1 MSSSYRASASA
12 GLAALAEH
20 SSSKHAY
27 AIRGIYEHEADPE
40 FATVRA
46 FETAAEAQA
55 WYAAPRRCCTNP
67 TYRSCDHIYTT
78 LCDWAQVQSLLLPK
92 IAELRAKYPV
102 VPPRPV
108 AAAASGAAASSSSP
122 AAPSLPP
129 TNAYARDP
137 ENPVARALRERL
149 DLPFHAVTTEEST
162 LNTLR
167 YLFFHMK
174 CGIFVMIRRGKLVLF
189 VPFVNKDYVNTWGD
203 SLRLD
208 SPGSSLREYIA
219 SKHDMLAELGRD
231 GRHERYMQDVSRWWA
246 NGNIICNV
254 EAPNFWGDSYLPQLR
269 HMLQTLC
276 AERDVPDAE
285 FFINKRD
292 FPHLKRNLTEP
303 YDFLNERDDTP
314 LAREL
319 YASYAPIASFFV
331 GKDFADLPLVTTDD
345 WETATG
351 LVFPPHFIDIRS
363 AKNRKAHD
371 LPFADRTPTAFFRG
385 NSTGPGTDTSTNQ
398 RIALARVSAD
408 WAASPAYGPG
418 NPVDGVRFLDA
429 GLVRWN
435 FRDRKLQGQPMTYIK
450 PTQRGMPV
458 ANADHV
464 PMYAQVRYKYHVY
477 VDGHCAAMRYASMMP
492 LGAVILKVDSVT
504 KADSMWYF
512 PLLMPYDI
520 RSPAPNPAGD
530 HIRVAADLSD
540 LAEVI
545 AWCKQHDA
553 ECARI
558 AASSKALYERLV
570 AREGQ
575 LDYMQLLVHEV
586 AARFRSAPHAAAEAV
601 SAARAEAAAK
611 GLDETGTALLAG
623 CSPAT
628 TAPALATPP
637 FGGGG
642 AGAGAGAGAAAVD
655 VWFGFD
661 NPEYAATRIGP
672 SAAAP
677 PILPDL
683 ATAACACPACA
694 KKRAAAEQL
703 AVSGAAAAARG
714 AGAGFAGAGAGAWSG
729 AGGAGGRGGSSS
741 AAAPAAPA
749 GPRIANLEK
758 ARAAAQ
764 RAAALAKEKER
775 ERDPAAE
782 GDAAALAK
790 RSRKG

>member
-1 MSSSYRASASA
+1 
-12 GLAALAEH
+12 
-20 SSSKHAY
+20 
-27 AIRGIYEHEADPE
+27 
-40 FATVRA
+40 
-46 FETAAEAQA
+46 
-55 WYAAPRRCCTNP
+55 
-67 TYRSCDHIYTT
+67 
-78 LCDWAQVQSLLLPK
+78 
-92 IAELRAKYPV
+92 
-102 VPPRPV
+102 
-108 AAAASGAAASSSSP
+108 
-122 AAPSLPP
+122 
-129 TNAYARDP
+129 
-137 ENPVARALRERL
+137 
-149 DLPFHAVTTEEST
+149 
-162 LNTLR
+162 
-167 YLFFHMK
+167 
-174 CGIFVMIRRGKLVLF
+174 
-189 VPFVNKDYVNTWGD
+189 
-203 SLRLD
+203 
-208 SPGSSLREYIA
+208 
-219 SKHDMLAELGRD
+219 
-231 GRHERYMQDVSRWWA
+231 
-246 NGNIICNV
+246 
-254 EAPNFWGDSYLPQLR
+254 
-269 HMLQTLC
+269 
-276 AERDVPDAE
+276 
-285 FFINKRD
+285 
-292 FPHLKRNLTEP
+292 
-303 YDFLNERDDTP
+303 
-314 LAREL
+314 
-319 YASYAPIASFFV
+319 
-331 GKDFADLPLVTTDD
+331 
-345 WETATG
+345 
-351 LVFPPHFIDIRS
+351 
-363 AKNRKAHD
+363 
-371 LPFADRTPTAFFRG
+371 
-385 NSTGPGTDTSTNQ
+385 
-398 RIALARVSAD
+398 
-408 WAASPAYGPG
+408 
-418 NPVDGVRFLDA
+418 
-429 GLVRWN
+429 
-435 FRDRKLQGQPMTYIK
+435 
-450 PTQRGMPV
+450 
-458 ANADHV
+458 
-464 PMYAQVRYKYHVY
+464 VRYKYHVY

-642 AGAGAGAGAAAVD
+642 GGAGAGAGAAAVD
-655 VWFGFD
+655 VWFGCD

-714 AGAGFAGAGAGAWSG
+714 AGAGVSGAGAGAWSG
-729 AGGAGGRGGSSS
+729 AGGAGGRGRSSS
-741 AAAPAAPA
+741 AAASAAPA